1 MKITLL
7 EAENKYDRSSNLN
20 FILLLFIP
28 KKYFLTEPQKY
39 WEKSCLESFI
49 QGEANDSFVA
59 KTYVNAINFF
69 FFLMLKLVLMTTPA
83 LCICR
88 IKQVPARLWYNFF
101 HLNSLEA
108 PQNLKTVEES
118 RTKVEF
124 DHRRVK
130 NKYTGLL

>member
-1 MKITLL
+1 MITLL

-69 FFLMLKLVLMTTPA
+69 FFFDVEVSLNDYSSPLHMQNKTSFRTTLVQLFSFDLFGGTA
-83 LCICR
+83 
-88 IKQVPARLWYNFF
+88 K
-101 HLNSLEA
+101 
-108 PQNLKTVEES
+108 PQNRWGK
-118 RTKVEF
+118 
-124 DHRRVK
+124 
-130 NKYTGLL
+130 

>member
-1 MKITLL
+1 M
-7 EAENKYDRSSNLN
+7 
-20 FILLLFIP
+20 
-28 KKYFLTEPQKY
+28 TEPQKY
-39 WEKSCLESFI
+39 CEKSCLESFI
-49 QGEANDSFVA
+49 QGEANDSFVD

-83 LCICR
+83 LCTCR
-88 IKQVPARLWYNFF
+88 IKQVPTGLWYNFF
-101 HLNSLEA
+101 HLTSLEA